1 MYDVPCLGLRY
12 WGCTGV
18 LGPYDFVSIVDAEDN
33 DAIAGY
39 SMELG
44 VRAGAQITTMP
55 AIPIGRFRNRK
66 EEDLPKVETGAAI
79 PLPEDL
85 QEFEEGL

>member
-1 MYDVPCLGLRY
+1 
-12 WGCTGV
+12 
-18 LGPYDFVSIVDAEDN
+18 
-33 DAIAGY
+33 
-39 SMELG
+39 MELG
-44 VRAGAQITTMP
+44 VRAGAQLTTMP